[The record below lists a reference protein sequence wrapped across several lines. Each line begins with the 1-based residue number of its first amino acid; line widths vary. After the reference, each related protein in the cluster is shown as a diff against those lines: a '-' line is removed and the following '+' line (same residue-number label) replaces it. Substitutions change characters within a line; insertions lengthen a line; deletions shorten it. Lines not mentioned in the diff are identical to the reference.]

1 MAIDEKTSMKSRLF
15 AKFLCSCTAAVL
27 TVSALLGVAAEARAQ
42 AQQPAPEAQ
51 PAAPARGEGAAP
63 AGQPAAPARGAAT
76 PAPPPA
82 VAGTATPAGYVIGP
96 DDALTVVFWREKEL
110 SADVVVR
117 PDGMISLPL
126 INDVRAEGLTPE
138 QLRLALTTAA
148 AKFVEEPTVTVV
160 VKAIHSRKVFITGQV
175 GKPGPYPLNGPTT
188 VLQLIAMAG
197 GVAEYA
203 DKSKILVVRKEGGK
217 DLAFPFNYSEVT
229 NGKRL
234 QQNIE
239 LKPGDSVIVP

>member
-15 AKFLCSCTAAVL
+15 AKSLCSCTAAVL
-27 TVSALLGVAAEARAQ
+27 TASALLGVAAEARAQ
-42 AQQPAPEAQ
+42 APQPAPAAQ
-51 PAAPARGEGAAP
+51 PAAPARGRGAAP
-63 AGQPAAPARGAAT
+63 AAQPAAPA
-76 PAPPPA
+76 PAPA
-82 VAGTATPAGYVIGP
+82 VTGTATPAGYVIGP
-96 DDALTVVFWREKEL
+96 DDALAVVFWREKEL

-160 VKAIHSRKVFITGQV
+160 VKVINSRKVFITGQV

-229 NGKRL
+229 SGKKL